1 MEKIA
6 FIGLGIMGRQ
16 MAANLLAAGHKL
28 FVHARRA
35 AAMAPLV
42 EQGATA
48 CRSPAD
54 AARQAGVCI
63 TMVSDTPDVEEVL
76 FGAGGVIHAAAAG
89 SLAVDMS
96 TISPEATRGFAA
108 RLSEKDIT
116 LLDAPVSG
124 GEAGAVEGALSIMA
138 GGPKAAFERALPLL
152 RVMGKH
158 IVHIGGSGAG
168 QVAKACNQI
177 LVAQTILAC
186 AEALEFAAA
195 AGVDAARVREALL
208 GGFANSRILEVHGR
222 RMLEDDYRPGFKA
235 ALHCKDLRNASASA
249 AAMGVRLDGLTLAA
263 ERMRELVDAGG
274 GDLDSAAL
282 AKVVR
287 DNLRR

>member
-6 FIGLGIMGRQ
+6 FIGLGIMGRP
-16 MAANLLAAGHKL
+16 MAANLLAAGHTL

-35 AAMAPLV
+35 DAMAPLTK
-42 EQGATA
+42 QGAVA

-54 AARQAGVCI
+54 AARRACVCI

-76 FGAGGVIHAAAAG
+76 LGGDGVIHGAAPG

-96 TISPEATRGFAA
+96 TISPEATRDIAA
-108 RLSEKDIT
+108 RLADKEIT

-138 GGPKAAFERALPLL
+138 GGPKPAFERALPLL
-152 RVMGKH
+152 RVMGRH

-186 AEALEFAAA
+186 AEALEFADA

-222 RMLEDDYRPGFKA
+222 RMLEEDYRPGFKA
-235 ALHCKDLRNASASA
+235 GLHRKDLRIASASA
-249 AAMGVRLDGLTLAA
+249 AAMGIRLDGLALAA
-263 ERMRELVDAGG
+263 QRMRELVDAGG
-274 GDLDSAAL
+274 ADLDSAAL
-282 AKVVR
+282 ARVVR
-287 DNLRR
+287 ENLRR

>member
-6 FIGLGIMGRQ
+6 FIGLGIMGRP
-16 MAANLLAAGHKL
+16 MAANLLATGHPL

-42 EQGATA
+42 ARGAVA

-54 AARQAGVCI
+54 AARRASVCI

-76 FGAGGVIHAAAAG
+76 LGGDGVIHGAAPG

-96 TISPEATRGFAA
+96 TISPEATREFAA
-108 RLSEKDIT
+108 RLAEKDIT

-138 GGPKAAFERALPLL
+138 GGPKTAFERALPLL
-152 RVMGKH
+152 RVMGGH

-208 GGFANSRILEVHGR
+208 GGFANSKILEVHGR
-222 RMLEDDYRPGFKA
+222 RMLEEDYRPGFKA
-235 ALHCKDLRNASASA
+235 GLHWKDLRNASASA
-249 AAMGVRLDGLTLAA
+249 AAMGIRLDGLALAA
-263 ERMRELVDAGG
+263 RHMRELVDEGG
-274 GDLDSAAL
+274 ASLDSAAL
-282 AKVVR
+282 ARVVR
-287 DNLRR
+287 ENLRR